1 MSKTQSSKIIGIQFS
16 IGSPEEIRNN
26 SVVEITSRDTYINNK
41 PVLGGL
47 FDPRMGVLEPGTICP
62 TDGLTYI
69 DSPGYFGHIE
79 LARPVIFTQH
89 LKDIMKISKC
99 VCYKCSKLLINKN
112 DHRHILNWSPN
123 DRWNYVSKLAS
134 NVKRCGELTDDGCGC
149 KQPDKIKVEEIATIF
164 AVWDKAILIGNE
176 IVKVRLTPELLLK
189 QFKRISDEDVNFMG
203 FNPTWSRPDW
213 MICQVL
219 PVPPPQV
226 RPSVKH
232 DAQQRSEDDLTHIYS
247 NVIKT
252 NNDLKEKIANNA
264 ATNVIDS
271 LTRLLQYFIAMI
283 SNNKTRGA
291 APMAQRSGRP
301 FQCIFSRLNSK
312 QGRIR
317 GNLMGKRVNHS
328 ARSVITGDPKLSIRE
343 LGVPKKVAQNLS
355 KPIKVNDRNKDYL
368 TKLVQNGPD
377 VYPGAKTLQK
387 KSGENI
393 SLRYVDRKSIRL
405 ENGDIVHRCLVDGD
419 AVLFNRQPSLHRM
432 SMMAHIVR
440 VMKRGDTFRMN
451 VADTKP
457 YNADFD
463 GDEMNMHS
471 PQSLSAEIELRHL
484 AAIPEQIVSPASNS
498 PIIGIYQDSMLGSY
512 RFTRPNVKLSPRE
525 AMNLLMFYKNV
536 DPSKIR
542 ELGKS
547 VKSYDILSQIMKP
560 VTISF
565 KTKLFKEN
573 EDYATSN
580 NVFEVRNGKY
590 IRGQIEK
597 SVLGSTSKG
606 VLHRTYNDFGN
617 KACSDFIDDLQNVIT
632 EYMNTSSYSVG
643 ISDLIADDTTQQKI
657 VQAITK
663 KKMEVQSLIDK
674 VHLGIFENNTADSNV
689 NEFETQVNRILNK
702 AMDESG
708 KVARSSLS
716 SDNRFMMIVES
727 GAKGNMLNITQMI
740 SGLGQQNV
748 DGKRIPYGYDNRTLP
763 HFSKYDDSP
772 EARGFVVNSYIS
784 GLNAFELFHHAQGG
798 RVGLIDTAVKTST
811 TGYIQRRLIKALECL
826 KVEYDMTVRNNKGKI
841 VQYAYGDD
849 SIDTTKVENQPMP
862 LVGLS
867 IEDIYMKFDIPGLK
881 KGDTGL
887 DGIYT
892 KETLRRL
899 KQQRAN
905 TQTKCKERIDYMI
918 ENREKIIKSVFKN
931 KDDNMLKMPV
941 SFVNTINNIQGQL
954 GLNKN
959 SITDVTPF
967 ECFQL
972 VDEYLNKMKEIRL
985 IPPSELFEVLY
996 YYYLSPNDLI
1006 VNKRFHKKGLEM
1018 LLETILLKYKKS
1030 IVHPGEMVGIIAG
1043 QSIGEPTTQM
1053 TLNTFH
1059 YAGTASK
1066 SNVTRGVPRI
1076 EELLR
1081 LTKNPKNP
1089 SLTIYLKKLDET
1101 QQKKAIKY
1109 SNMIEYTKLGDLVS
1123 RAQICF
1129 DPHNKSTFIEEDKEF
1144 IEQFYTFEK
1153 MVEECLDK
1161 EEYYNE
1167 DNDKSPSKW
1176 IIRLELD
1183 STVIG

>member
-1 MSKTQSSKIIGIQFS
+1 MSKTQSSKIIGVQFS

-112 DHRHILNWSPN
+112 DHKHILNWSPK

-134 NVKRCGELTDDGCGC
+134 NVKRCGELIDDGCGC

-164 AVWDKAILIGNE
+164 AIWDKPPLIGNE
-176 IVKVRLTPELLLK
+176 IVRVRITPELLVK

-252 NNDLKEKIANNA
+252 NNDLKDKIANNA

-355 KPIKVNDRNKDYL
+355 KPVKVNDRNKDYL

-377 VYPGAKTLQK
+377 VYPGAKTLEK
-387 KSGENI
+387 RSGENI
-393 SLRYVDRKSIRL
+393 SLRYVDRKSIKL

-432 SMMAHIVR
+432 SMMGHIVR

-471 PQSLSAEIELRHL
+471 PQSLTAEIELRHL
-484 AAIPEQIVSPASNS
+484 AAIPEQIISPASNS

-512 RFTRPNVKLSPRE
+512 RFTRPNIKLTPRD

-536 DPSKIR
+536 DPYKLR

-547 VKSYDILSQIMKP
+547 IKSYDILTQIMKP
-560 VTISF
+560 VTLSF
-565 KTKLFKEN
+565 KTKLFKDN
-573 EDYATSN
+573 EDYVTSN

-606 VLHRTYNDFGN
+606 VLHRIFNDFGN

-643 ISDLIADDTTQQKI
+643 ISDLIADNETQQKI

-674 VHLGIFENNTADSNV
+674 VHLGIFENNTAESNV
-689 NEFETQVNRILNK
+689 NEFEKQVNRILNK

-708 KVARSSLS
+708 KIARNSLNP
-716 SDNRFMMIVES
+716 DNRFMMIVES

-763 HFSKYDDSP
+763 HFTKYDDSP
-772 EARGFVVNSYIS
+772 EARGFVINSYIS

-849 SIDTTKVENQPMP
+849 GIDTTKVENQPIP

-867 IEDIYMKFDIPGLK
+867 IEDIYMKFDIPGTK
-881 KGDTGL
+881 KGDTNL
-887 DGIYT
+887 DGIYS

-899 KQQRAN
+899 KQQRMN
-905 TQTKCKERIDYMI
+905 TQDKCKDRIDYMI
-918 ENREKIIKSVFKN
+918 INRERIIKGVFKN
-931 KDDNMLKMPV
+931 KDDNMLKIPV
-941 SFVNTINNIQGQL
+941 SFV
-954 GLNKN
+954 
-959 SITDVTPF
+959 
-967 ECFQL
+967 
-972 VDEYLNKMKEIRL
+972 
-985 IPPSELFEVLY
+985 
-996 YYYLSPNDLI
+996 
-1006 VNKRFHKKGLEM
+1006 
-1018 LLETILLKYKKS
+1018 KY
-1030 IVHPGEMVGIIAG
+1030 
-1043 QSIGEPTTQM
+1043 
-1053 TLNTFH
+1053 
-1059 YAGTASK
+1059 
-1066 SNVTRGVPRI
+1066 
-1076 EELLR
+1076 
-1081 LTKNPKNP
+1081 
-1089 SLTIYLKKLDET
+1089 D
-1101 QQKKAIKY
+1101 
-1109 SNMIEYTKLGDLVS
+1109 
-1123 RAQICF
+1123 
-1129 DPHNKSTFIEEDKEF
+1129 
-1144 IEQFYTFEK
+1144 
-1153 MVEECLDK
+1153 
-1161 EEYYNE
+1161 
-1167 DNDKSPSKW
+1167 
-1176 IIRLELD
+1176 
-1183 STVIG
+1183 